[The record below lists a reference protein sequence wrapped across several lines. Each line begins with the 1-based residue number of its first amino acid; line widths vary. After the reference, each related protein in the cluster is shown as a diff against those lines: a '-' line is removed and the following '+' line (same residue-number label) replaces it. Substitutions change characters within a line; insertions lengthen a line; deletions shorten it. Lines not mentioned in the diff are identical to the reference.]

1 MTSKDSEEKGRRLTL
16 ATASLAFI
24 ALAAAFGWTG
34 SFIGLHGY
42 AVQRMLGFT
51 QKTAWAVPGAYDGAA
66 LACTLA
72 VYRASINGR
81 SAARG
86 RFMMF
91 AFTAISSW
99 INWTHQ
105 TDHTAQL
112 VAAGLPIAAV
122 LVFDFLMTEL
132 RADWEAAHGRKAF
145 RMRPMLLILRYLVD
159 RAGTKAAF
167 RDQITAIP
175 VSALAGLGADLT
187 APADNA
193 GSETENAGSK
203 TPEPEPAAAPIH
215 LPGPTRPADAV
226 PAVNGTAVPTPVPS
240 APGWLTGSN
249 VVEWGRGVLLNSEPP
264 AWSSLTIQDAVERAD
279 AILPDGPRPARELVE
294 ILASVG
300 VMTNEAYIRTARGR
314 IRRAAESSAEDAEDS
329 GDVASIYEV
338 RRESV
343 PA

>member
-51 QKTAWAVPGAYDGAA
+51 NHTAWAVPGAYDGAA

-99 INWTHQ
+99 INYTHQ

-159 RAGTKAAF
+159 RAGTKNAF

-187 APADNA
+187 APADD
-193 GSETENAGSK
+193 AGSK
-203 TPEPEPAAAPIH
+203 TPEPEPQDAAAPIH
-215 LPGPTRPADAV
+215 LPGPARPANAA
-226 PAVNGTAVPTPVPS
+226 PAVNGTALPALS
-240 APGWLTGSN
+240 APGWLTESD
-249 VVEWGRGVLLNSEPP
+249 VVQWGRGVLMASEPP

-300 VMTNEAYIRTARGR
+300 VTTNEAYIRTARGR
-314 IRRAAESSAEDAEDS
+314 IRRAAEASAEDAEDS
-329 GDVASIYEV
+329 GDLAEVYQV